1 MRVVTLQTHPSQEVQ
16 NKGSTYFP
24 PHSPHSVPRKLFLLQ
39 REMIGVLKRASVRAE
54 LLLCL
59 SVTSQ
64 INQDSLWSSHGT
76 DTSSCPQ
83 LIQFCS
89 CAKLLVSGHTTQQ
102 SPVLL
107 GHGSRGLSTP
117 VPPQLPLPGIRMAGE
132 VAMEEQ
138 RLLPSSKNPS
148 QSFNVTRK
156 DPNRSSLPFA
166 LCLSS
171 RAPIMGCLRVGD
183 EGEVL

>member
-1 MRVVTLQTHPSQEVQ
+1 
-16 NKGSTYFP
+16 
-24 PHSPHSVPRKLFLLQ
+24 
-39 REMIGVLKRASVRAE
+39 
-54 LLLCL
+54 
-59 SVTSQ
+59 
-64 INQDSLWSSHGT
+64 
-76 DTSSCPQ
+76 
-83 LIQFCS
+83 
-89 CAKLLVSGHTTQQ
+89 
-102 SPVLL
+102 
-107 GHGSRGLSTP
+107 
-117 VPPQLPLPGIRMAGE
+117 MAGE

-171 RAPIMGCLRVGD
+171 RVPIMGCLRGGD